1 MLDKLKSK
9 YILKKIFEMIKNKRK
24 LNIIKYNKGILAKL
38 NINKKDFET
47 YINVKEFNNKYNTNI
62 EDIDIKELNL
72 SGKHIGNKGLK
83 DLVKIKFKELN
94 GLYLSN
100 NEISDINILEKIN
113 FKELNILDLGY
124 NQISDINILEKVNFK
139 ELKELN
145 LSYNKISDINILEKV
160 NFKKLKELNLCLNNI
175 SNINILEKVDFK
187 ELNILD
193 LSDNRISDINV
204 LEKVNFKKLKKLN
217 LSNNPINEEKYNS
230 ILINF
235 KSKMNMII

>member
-1 MLDKLKSK
+1 MLDKVKSK
-9 YILKKIFEMIKNKRK
+9 YILKEIFEMIKNKRK
-24 LNIIKYNKGILAKL
+24 LNIIKYNKRITVKL
-38 NINKKDFET
+38 NINKIDFEI
-47 YINVKEFNNKYNTNI
+47 YIPLKKYNDKYNTNI

-72 SGKHIGNKGLK
+72 IGRKIGNEGLK
-83 DLVKIKFKELN
+83 DFVTIKFKKLKELN
-94 GLYLSN
+94 LSLN
-100 NEISDINILEKIN
+100 NISDINILQKVNIKELKELYLSWNKISDINILQKVN
-113 FKELNILDLGY
+113 FKELNILDLSD
-124 NQISDINILEKVNFK
+124 NQ
-139 ELKELN
+139 
-145 LSYNKISDINILEKV
+145 ISDINILEKV

-193 LSDNRISDINV
+193 LSDNRISDINI

-235 KSKMNMII
+235 KSKMNIII